1 MFLVLLLT
9 KCLSSALIPLSL
21 SWKVSGC
28 VPASFLFEHSKFGK
42 GSLCYTS
49 ILLFSLSFM
58 YNFIHLL
65 ITKEFIQPEMIVM
78 TFPEINATTWA
89 G

>member
-1 MFLVLLLT
+1 
-9 KCLSSALIPLSL
+9 
-21 SWKVSGC
+21 
-28 VPASFLFEHSKFGK
+28 
-42 GSLCYTS
+42 
-49 ILLFSLSFM
+49 M

-89 G
+89 GQMCWIPSEHTTYVRLMYFNLDCVHVNIKRTNILNKCSKFETVFY